1 MNNKDKDKAVELLK
15 EIVTHI
21 SKIQTNSRKPEL
33 IQKRTTILVGIKY
46 RKDDSGLCSQ
56 LFRLLSQPA
65 PAPPK
70 DTDVGEFVKKCEK
83 VLVDYRHRTIP
94 IVQTF
99 SREAL
104 DIITGLQD
112 RLQNCENCET
122 VIIFNNQV
130 ASLKAE
136 NKKLKA
142 EKPVCSLCGE
152 PITEEYGPVSCH
164 QSCVNGVVNAEEKP
178 PESPS
183 PVEGQDVGGNTS
195 IEKIMS
201 NILDI
206 IIGLNVLNHYTDGSH
221 KVKDYHAESLITE
234 LNNNWVYLQSQI
246 TGLQERVKELEA
258 TLQDGIDLYYSDVE
272 GEYGWGL
279 LGKWAGIVKRVL
291 KNNPEKG
298 DVRDG

>member
-1 MNNKDKDKAVELLK
+1 MNNKDKDKALELREKLAELAHSQWSGWMKYLFGKCHKFSNGKMVIPKWAVERWSWQMIASYEELSKTEKDSDRTEADKFLALL
-15 EIVTHI
+15 
-21 SKIQTNSRKPEL
+21 
-33 IQKRTTILVGIKY
+33 
-46 RKDDSGLCSQ
+46 C
-56 LFRLLSQPA
+56 QP
-65 PAPPK
+65 
-70 DTDVGEFVKKCEK
+70 T
-83 VLVDYRHRTIP
+83 VD
-94 IVQTF
+94 
-99 SREAL
+99 
-104 DIITGLQD
+104 
-112 RLQNCENCET
+112 
-122 VIIFNNQV
+122 
-130 ASLKAE
+130 
-136 NKKLKA
+136 KLKA